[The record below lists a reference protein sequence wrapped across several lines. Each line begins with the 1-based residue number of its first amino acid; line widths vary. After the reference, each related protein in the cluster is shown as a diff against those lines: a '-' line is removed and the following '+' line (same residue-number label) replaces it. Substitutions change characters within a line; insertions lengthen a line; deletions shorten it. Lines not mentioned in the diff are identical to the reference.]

1 MTTFATIQQQMRG
14 DFRLILA
21 ALTLFFVGAIS
32 GAAIAQEETTQSDP
46 NAVALVERLHGGLEH
61 LMANGQTLGAEGA
74 SDYIAAVVDDTYNL
88 PALTAQSVGPSAYR
102 GYDAEQKASV
112 VAAYRAFVVSNYLS
126 RFGKPLP
133 ISFKT
138 VGHSQGPRSS
148 TIVET
153 QLVRKSGD
161 PVQLVYVVATSKDGT
176 VGIADVQ
183 YNGVSEA
190 ARRRAELSSL
200 ARQGADVLADAL
212 NKKAAQIAAD
222 AE

>member
-1 MTTFATIQQQMRG
+1 MTALATIQQQTSG
-14 DFRLILA
+14 HFRLFLA
-21 ALTLFFVGAIS
+21 ALTLLFSSIIA
-32 GAAIAQEETTQSDP
+32 GAAIAQEETTQSGPDAA
-46 NAVALVERLHGGLEH
+46 AVVEKLHEGLEH
-61 LMANGQTLGAEGA
+61 LMANGETLGAEAA

-88 PALTAQSVGPSAYR
+88 PALTAQSIGPSTFR
-102 GYDAEQKASV
+102 GYDDEQKAIV
-112 VAAYRAFVVSNYLS
+112 VAAYRAFVVSNYVS

-133 ISFKT
+133 ISFQT
-138 VGHSQGPRSS
+138 VGQSEGPRSS

-153 QLVRKSGD
+153 QLVRKSGE
-161 PVQLVYVVATSKDGT
+161 PVQLVYVVGTSKDGT
-176 VGIADVQ
+176 MGIADVQ

-190 ARRRAELSSL
+190 ARRRSELSSL